1 MKNTEQEYWVLD
13 ELISMPDRELAERTM
28 SLLWS
33 ASGTLDDAMMARLV
47 ELVQSKTCERW
58 RFELRKFVEAEMKK
72 RDLEPTVIENYEHP
86 CGVVDPKLHG
96 IKPKRSAV

>member
-33 ASGTLDDAMMARLV
+33 AYGTLDDQMMARLV
-47 ELVQSKTCERW
+47 ELIQAETCEHW
-58 RFELRKFVEAEMKK
+58 RFELRKYVDAEMQK
-72 RDLEPTVIENYEHP
+72 RGVVPNVIENYEHP

-96 IKPKRSAV
+96 IRPRKSAV